1 MFATVQNPIK
11 DFIESCNINSL
22 IHFTKLENLP
32 SILKNGLVSRQQL
45 DSEGIDYLFNDE
57 YRMDGKYNSIC
68 LSISFPNYRMF
79 YKYSKS
85 NRDKWCIIFLNPSIL
100 YEKNCLFCIE
110 NAASTNETNRSDSE
124 KKGINGLKKLF
135 EDIPYRSKVNLPSHF
150 TTNSQAEVLVLEN
163 IEPKYIQYI
172 CVNHRNVKFNHE
184 DYSDF
189 KFYYGKTYDG
199 FFSPRYD
206 YENGR

>member
-1 MFATVQNPIK
+1 MLTTVQNPIK
-11 DFIESCNINSL
+11 DFIESRNINSL
-22 IHFTKLENLP
+22 VHFTKLENLP
-32 SILKNGLVSRQQL
+32 SILQNGLISREQL
-45 DSEGIDYLFNDE
+45 DSECIDYLFNDE

-79 YKYSKS
+79 YKYSNL
-85 NRDKWCIIFLNPSIL
+85 NRDKWCIIFLDPSIL
-100 YEKNCLFCIE
+100 YEKDCLFCIE

-135 EDIPYRSKVNLPSHF
+135 EDIPYRNKVQLPSHF

-163 IEPKYIQYI
+163 IEPKYIQCI
-172 CVNHRNVKFNHE
+172 CVNHSDVKFNYE

-189 KFYYGKTYDG
+189 EFYYDDDYNG
-199 FFSPRYD
+199 FFSPRCD
-206 YENGR
+206 YESGR